1 MIISANTLSTGWY
14 GVALQI
20 EDFASTTSTTPLS
33 SIPLQFLVNVF
44 DSSASCASR
53 PQLVGVTPPDGS
65 CYPVASG
72 STWTARIVAQSGSSS
87 VRYFLLITV
96 KLLLCHN
103 LIRRITDIVT
113 ASPAG
118 LTKSSLRSGP
128 GTNQRYI
135 DVTWSPSAS
144 QTGPN
149 IFCYYAQD
157 SIG

>member
-1 MIISANTLSTGWY
+1 MSDADGDDIRCRWASSSRGECAGVCQTFPATLSGVSSPILDPHHHEHVMMKCIIIDWFSIMSIQCALIISANTLNNGWY

-53 PQLVGVTPPDGS
+53 PELVGATPPDGS

-87 VRYFLLITV
+87 VRYSVF
-96 KLLLCHN
+96 
-103 LIRRITDIVT
+103 
-113 ASPAG
+113 
-118 LTKSSLRSGP
+118 
-128 GTNQRYI
+128 
-135 DVTWSPSAS
+135 
-144 QTGPN
+144 
-149 IFCYYAQD
+149 
-157 SIG
+157 